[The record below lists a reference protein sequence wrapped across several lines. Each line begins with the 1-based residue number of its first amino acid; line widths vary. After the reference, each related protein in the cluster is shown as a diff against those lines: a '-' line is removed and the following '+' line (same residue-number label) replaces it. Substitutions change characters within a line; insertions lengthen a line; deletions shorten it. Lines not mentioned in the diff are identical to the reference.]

1 MLHSSGLVT
10 AYAHH
15 RHNPKLDRRRQ
26 CCPRSDDCD
35 QVGIVV
41 TTVGDMVDPQ
51 LAAFKS
57 DLFYSGFIT
66 RASAFHAECRGFES
80 LRPLFARERKALPPV
95 PHSQRTL
102 CLRCAKSAPRFCEP
116 QRGSG
121 LRRAQFESLRNAKLY
136 ESSRKNHNRRQIG

>member
-1 MLHSSGLVT
+1 MIMLRSSGLVT
-10 AYAHH
+10 ACVHH
-15 RHNPKLDRRRQ
+15 RHNPNLDRRWQ
-26 CCPRSDDCD
+26 GCPRRDDCN

-57 DLFYSGFIT
+57 DLFYCGFIT

-95 PHSQRTL
+95 PRS
-102 CLRCAKSAPRFCEP
+102 
-116 QRGSG
+116 
-121 LRRAQFESLRNAKLY
+121 
-136 ESSRKNHNRRQIG
+136 

>member
-1 MLHSSGLVT
+1 M
-10 AYAHH
+10 
-15 RHNPKLDRRRQ
+15 
-26 CCPRSDDCD
+26 
-35 QVGIVV
+35 

-95 PHSQRTL
+95 TLSQRTL

-121 LRRAQFESLRNAKLY
+121 LRRAQFESLRPLFAQERKALPPVTHSQRTLCLRCAKSY
-136 ESSRKNHNRRQIG
+136 ESRRKKHDRRQIG